1 MLSINPPEEKKP
13 YNSNNNEGE
22 NYREACEPSG
32 SSNYMYEK
40 CIQNKNVK
48 HTKWLKRKR

>member
-1 MLSINPPEEKKP
+1 MLSINPPEKN

-32 SSNYMYEK
+32 SSNY
-40 CIQNKNVK
+40 IS
-48 HTKWLKRKR
+48 